1 MVIKSSDLGIEAVL
15 SLDEFS
21 SDDEPA
27 SVFIL
32 ILSFK
37 LM

>member
-15 SLDEFS
+15 SSDEVS

-27 SVFIL
+27 SVFLL
-32 ILSFK
+32 ILSFN